1 MGSAGLFTIAIGVLA
16 AGLLVAVLV
25 RLQNVATKKDIEELS
40 RYAQLGRAKVLVDK
54 IQEVKVGKTKKDV
67 ELLLGRADNPAADEW
82 FYYLDDHA
90 GYILLF
96 DGHGRVEAVN
106 SWKS

>member
-1 MGSAGLFTIAIGVLA
+1 MSKLGASDSNFQELGGS
-16 AGLLVAVLV
+16 
-25 RLQNVATKKDIEELS
+25 
-40 RYAQLGRAKVLVDK
+40 AQLGRAKVPVERM
-54 IQEVKVGKTKKDV
+54 QEVKVGKTKKDV
-67 ELLLGRADNPAADEW
+67 ERLLGRADNPAAVDW

-106 SWKS
+106 SWKR